1 MEGGFRNRPIHH
13 SFRGFQDIQTCSCSR
28 QNVYTSV
35 FILLSLFKKGTYI
48 FKRFYFQT
56 LLIKNRRNVSQTQT
70 LYLSG
75 PKLLRPASPPTP
87 SQVREESLRQ
97 TEHRRA
103 QLCVHVMKHLKPSS
117 FTSSDWRRAE
127 RLRHSGDKVLQ
138 RHVFMQQNQVEDALM
153 DDV

>member
-35 FILLSLFKKGTYI
+35 LILLSLFKKGTYI

-70 LYLSG
+70 ISAAQSCSV
-75 PKLLRPASPPTP
+75 LRRLQHHHRS
-87 SQVREESLRQ
+87 ESLRQ

-103 QLCVHVMKHLKPSS
+103 QLCVHVTKHLKPSS

-127 RLRHSGDKVLQ
+127 RLRHGGDKVLQ

>member
-103 QLCVHVMKHLKPSS
+103 QLCVHVMKHLKPFSPALLPQTGAEQSVYATAGIKYCSDMSS
-117 FTSSDWRRAE
+117 CSRIRWRT
-127 RLRHSGDKVLQ
+127 L
-138 RHVFMQQNQVEDALM
+138 
-153 DDV
+153 

>member
-1 MEGGFRNRPIHH
+1 MVSETVPSITASEGFRTSRPAA
-13 SFRGFQDIQTCSCSR
+13 CSR

-127 RLRHSGDKVLQ
+127 RLRHGGDKVLQ